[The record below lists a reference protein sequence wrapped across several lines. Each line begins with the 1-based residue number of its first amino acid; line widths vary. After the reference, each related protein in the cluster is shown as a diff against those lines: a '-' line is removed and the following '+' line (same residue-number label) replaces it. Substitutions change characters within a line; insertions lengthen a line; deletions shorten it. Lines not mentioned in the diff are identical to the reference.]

1 MQRGGG
7 AEMLKAEVLVGR
19 LLQLPS
25 EAGGGATVTVALDVF
40 PLVGGEER
48 WGGGAVR
55 WGRGAVR

>member
-25 EAGGGATVTVALDVF
+25 EAGGGATVTVALDIF

-48 WGGGAVR
+48 WG
-55 WGRGAVR
+55 